1 MIENIIIKE
10 GKKNFY
16 QITVKDGDEYKNLV
30 IKLKDCYLPFGL
42 ETYNKKN
49 LINFEVDVS
58 SEFKTL
64 IRTLESKL
72 GELIEIDDLELK
84 SVFHKKPKYN
94 LLCKAHLK
102 MNDNMIITKYR
113 VNNKE
118 ISIFEIS
125 KCKKYNLELEIS
137 GIWIYKD
144 TFGLYININDI
155 STNNI

>member
-16 QITVKDGDEYKNLV
+16 QINVKDGDEYKNLV

-42 ETYNKKN
+42 ETYGKKY
-49 LINFEVDVS
+49 LINFEVVTS
-58 SEFKTL
+58 SEFNTL

-72 GELIEIDDLELK
+72 GELIDNSELELK

-102 MNDNMIITKYR
+102 SNNNMI
-113 VNNKE
+113 
-118 ISIFEIS
+118 SS
-125 KCKKYNLELEIS
+125 KIEYMKVSELKKYCKENGIKGIS
-137 GIWIYKD
+137 DLKKKILLIK
-144 TFGLYININDI
+144 
-155 STNNI
+155 S